1 MNSTGSFLQR
11 EYVKIRTNVANMQLF
26 MDWDYLRYIHALATG
41 GTLAKAGELLGVHQ
55 TTVLRR
61 LDQMEEQMGV
71 QFFERDREGL
81 HLTPV
86 GETAFREADRLSTD
100 MENLERQLVG
110 QNSAPVG
117 KVRLAATDVMVNA
130 LIGPLVAELLQTYP
144 DIELEVLTDNDV
156 LNLSHRDADLTLR
169 PVNKPQATLEGERI
183 ATIQSA
189 VYGSSDYC
197 QRHPDMDLEQAPELN
212 SWILPDESFSHLATG
227 RWYRKSL
234 KNAASVVRCNSL
246 QAMFSLA
253 RSGGGLAVLPC
264 YLGDVTT
271 DLRRLTP
278 PLEGEGVDLWLMV
291 NNETRQM
298 ARVRLVMEF
307 LTQHLVELSSR
318 IEGDTQ
324 I

>member
-1 MNSTGSFLQR
+1 
-11 EYVKIRTNVANMQLF
+11 MQLF

-41 GTLAKAGELLGVHQ
+41 GTLAKAGEILGVHQ

-61 LDQMEEQMGV
+61 LDHMEEQMGV
-71 QFFERDREGL
+71 QFFERDRDGL

-86 GETAFREADRLSTD
+86 GETAFREADRLTTD
-100 MENLERQLVG
+100 MDNLERQLIG
-110 QNSAPVG
+110 QDSAPVG
-117 KVRLAATDVMVNA
+117 KVRLAASDVMVNA
-130 LIGPLVAELLQTYP
+130 LIGPLVSGLLQAYP

-183 ATIQSA
+183 ATIESA

-197 QRHPDMDLEQAPELN
+197 QRHPDMDLEHAPERN

-227 RWYRKSL
+227 RWYRKAL
-234 KNAASVVRCNSL
+234 KNAGSVVRCNSL
-246 QAMFSLA
+246 QAMHSLA
-253 RSGGGLAVLPC
+253 SAGAGLAVLPC
-264 YLGDVTT
+264 YLGNASA
-271 DLRRLTP
+271 DLHRLTP
-278 PLEGEGVDLWLMV
+278 PLEGEGVDLWLIV
-291 NNETRQM
+291 NHETRQM

-307 LTQHLVELSSR
+307 LTQRLMELR
-318 IEGDTQ
+318 QCIEGTDS